1 MTIVTGESLIP
12 AKIYLDKIIGFAA
25 SLLPAPHLLNI
36 LLCVSGL
43 KRPDLF
49 TLKLVGSKLRAS
61 NLIFNNCIY
70 ICNNISWSILQL
82 RPIQSQSAK
91 DN

>member
-1 MTIVTGESLIP
+1 MTIVTGENLIP
-12 AKIYLDKIIGFAA
+12 AKIYYLDKIIGFAA

-49 TLKLVGSKLRAS
+49 TLKLVGAKLRAS
-61 NLIFNNCIY
+61 NLIFNNLGDYKPRIHSMFSCKELV
-70 ICNNISWSILQL
+70 NFKMHL
-82 RPIQSQSAK
+82 
-91 DN
+91 